1 MNGAQYENQ
10 QESTQGVS
18 PENPQVPYS
27 DQVYDR
33 APRRN
38 TARKSPALASIL
50 SCMPG
55 LGQVYVGYYQQGFI
69 NILIVAGTIAA
80 LASGS
85 IHGMEPFFGVFLA
98 FFWIFNMIDANRR
111 AMHYNSVKSGKG
123 GEDVP
128 DSFAMPTAGGSLFGG
143 VVLVLFGVLF
153 ILDLNFDV
161 SLSWI
166 KDWWPVLLIAFG
178 GNLIYKA
185 RQKAE

>member
-10 QESTQGVS
+10 QENIQQETPQTPY
-18 PENPQVPYS
+18 PE
-27 DQVYDR
+27 QVYGQ

-38 TARKSPALASIL
+38 TARKSPALATIL

-69 NILIVAGTIAA
+69 NIMVAAGSITA
-80 LASGS
+80 LASEAFDGLK
-85 IHGMEPFFGVFLA
+85 PFVGVCLA
-98 FFWIFNMIDANRR
+98 FFWLYNMIDANRR
-111 AMHYNSVKSGKG
+111 ALHYNKVKAGLG
-123 GEDVP
+123 GEEVP
-128 DSFAMPTAGGSLFGG
+128 EGFTVPTGSGSLFGG
-143 VVLVLFGVLF
+143 VVLVVIGVLV
-153 ILDLNFDV
+153 IMDLNFGISMAWV
-161 SLSWI
+161 